1 MYFESKE
8 VAMNK
13 VRAILVPGS
22 VALSV
27 VLIIAGVTPAYA
39 LSPEDLTVTDHAHV
53 TAANAWLDSQMDTST
68 EVVTASTIAP
78 STSYASNHL
87 AAVDGTFALTGRS
100 YGTENKAVIAVSSPA
115 TVADSYRG
123 VIAGTVTLT
132 PTPWRWIIQAY
143 KRTATATVQI
153 PVQALA
159 DPVTGAFSIDLS
171 SVSTSIPGEWELGVL
186 DATASYA
193 PHGPHWPTPN
203 TYAGLE
209 VQQLLVTDAI
219 YYWASTPAR
228 TDGTFRF
235 TNSNTGSKL
244 FRLVETATG
253 DVLAESDLRNGLI
266 RSYEYTPSDPEWGT
280 GLQDRTVVYD
290 QALALMAAVSSGRP
304 AQAKELVDG
313 LLLMQ
318 TTTGIR
324 AGGFVFAAPQ
334 LSPAFADPF
343 YRTGAH
349 AIAVDALLS
358 YIDAYPTDLSIAT
371 YRTAAVDGLDFLLG
385 TQSASGATAGLFL
398 GGYGGEVGTPPV
410 FDPSFTIPWAST
422 EHNIDAW
429 QALTHAAA
437 VLGTSPIDYAV
448 IADDLD
454 TAIQSKLW
462 NSTLARFNQGVN
474 GGVPDTADPLDVN
487 SWGAIQLLGAGHTAK
502 VASAM
507 AALTPFEIVDGGIA
521 GYMPFY
527 DSPGYPGA
535 TPTLWYEGSF
545 GVLLAL
551 YRTGDMAG
559 YRDLLDGLTAGQQ
572 ADGSFVYAT
581 QADALYGISTAKSV
595 ASTAWLVLA
604 TVGRDDIWN

>member
-1 MYFESKE
+1 MKP
-8 VAMNK
+8 A
-13 VRAILVPGS
+13 RAALIPGG
-22 VALSV
+22 VALAFALAVAS
-27 VLIIAGVTPAYA
+27 IAPAHA
-39 LSPEDLTVTDHAHV
+39 LAPEDLTTTDHSRIA
-53 TAANAWLDSQMDTST
+53 AANAWLDSQMATST
-68 EVVTASTIAP
+68 EVVTSSTIAAGADYP
-78 STSYASNHL
+78 TSHL
-87 AAVDGTFALTGRS
+87 AAVDGTFTLSDRS
-100 YGTENKAVIAVSSPA
+100 YAVENKAVIAVSSPA
-115 TVADSYRG
+115 VVADGYRG
-123 VIAGTVTLT
+123 VVSGTVLLT
-132 PTPWRWIIQAY
+132 PTPWRWIIQGY
-143 KRTATATVQI
+143 KRTATGTVQV

-171 SVSTSIPGEWELGVL
+171 GVSPSVPGEWELGVL
-186 DATASYA
+186 DASASYA
-193 PHGPHWPTPN
+193 PHGPNWPTPD

-219 YYWASTPAR
+219 YFWSSMPAR
-228 TDGTFRF
+228 VDGTFRF
-235 TNSNTGSKL
+235 TNSNTGAKL

-290 QALALMAAVSSGRP
+290 QALAVMAAVSSGR
-304 AQAKELVDG
+304 AVQAKELVDG
-313 LLLMQ
+313 LLLLQ
-318 TTTGIR
+318 TTTGSR

-349 AIAVDALLS
+349 AIAVDALLA
-358 YIDAYPTDLSIAT
+358 YLEAYPADPASAV
-371 YRTAAVDGLDFLLG
+371 YEAAAIDGLDFLLG
-385 TQSASGATAGLFL
+385 TQSTTGATAGLFL

-410 FDPSFTIPWAST
+410 FDPGFAITWAST

-429 QALTHAAA
+429 QTLRRAAA
-437 VLGTSPIDYAV
+437 VLGTSPTDYAQ

-454 TAIQSKLW
+454 VAIQAKLW
-462 NSTLARFNQGVN
+462 NSSLGRYNQGVN

-487 SWGAIQLLGAGHTAK
+487 SWGAIQLLGAGHATKA
-502 VASAM
+502 ASAM
-507 AALTPFEIVDGGIA
+507 ASLAPFEITDGGID
-521 GYMPFY
+521 GYTPFY

-551 YRTGDMAG
+551 HRTGDMSG
-559 YRDLLDGLTAGQQ
+559 YRDLLDSLSAGQE

-581 QADALYGISTAKSV
+581 QPDPLYGISTAKSV
-595 ASTAWLVLA
+595 ASTAWFVLA
-604 TVGRDDIWN
+604 TVGRDDLWNH